1 MAQNHKFKAETRQLL
16 NILIHSLYTEK
27 DIFLR
32 ELISNASDALSRLNY
47 ETLTN
52 KEYYQPD
59 LPVKITIRTDKEN
72 KTLTISDT
80 GIGMNQVEMIE
91 NLGTIAH
98 SGAKAFL
105 EAASE
110 AQDVDLSSIIG
121 QFGVGF
127 YSAFMVAENIEVI
140 SRSFRPEDE
149 AAKWVSDGGD
159 KYQIS
164 AAEKESRGTD
174 VILHLKDDSLE
185 FLEEFRLRQ
194 IIKRHSDYIP
204 FPIFLNDG
212 EEQVNRQTALW
223 RQQPHQVKP
232 EEYNE
237 FYKQFTYDFND
248 PLSFLHLSIDAPIQ
262 LFALLFIPTTAE
274 PHIFSDR
281 KDYGL
286 KLYARKVLIQE
297 FTRELLPEF
306 LRFVQGVVDSEDIP
320 LNVSRESFQSSKII
334 TQLKNVVT
342 SKVIDHLNSMSSKE
356 TEKYEKFWKEFGIF
370 IKEGMATSPEHI
382 DQLTNLVRFQT
393 LEKGS
398 QLLSFKGY
406 SSELKE
412 GQNKIYYIIGEDLT
426 SLRNSPHLEVF
437 KKREINVIL
446 LADPVDPFMMINL
459 KKFEDF
465 DLINV
470 TSADLELPEIDSEK
484 SDPKEDQ
491 PAAEN
496 INETLTFFKTI
507 LENKVKEVRT
517 TEQLVNSPARL
528 VDIKGSPSPEI
539 QKAYRYLQKEMD
551 TPEKVLEINP
561 HHPIIIQL
569 SKISGV
575 SQLRTT
581 IVEQIYENA
590 LIAEGIQPET
600 YTMVNRINELM
611 LAALK
616 NKGD

>member
-1 MAQNHKFKAETRQLL
+1 MTQNHKFKAETRQLL
-16 NILIHSLYTEK
+16 DILIHSLYTEK

-47 ETLTN
+47 EILTN
-52 KEYYQPD
+52 NEYYQPD
-59 LPVKITIRTDKEN
+59 LPVKISIRSDSEN
-72 KTLTISDT
+72 NTLTISDT
-80 GIGMNQVEMIE
+80 GIGMNQSEMVE

-98 SGAKAFL
+98 SGARAFL

-110 AQDVDLSSIIG
+110 AKDADLSSIIG

-127 YSAFMVAENIEVI
+127 YSAFMVAEKIEVI
-140 SRSFRPEDE
+140 SRSFRPDDGP
-149 AAKWVSDGGD
+149 AKWVSDGGD
-159 KYQIS
+159 KYQIL
-164 AAEKESRGTD
+164 AADKENRGTD
-174 VILHLKDDSLE
+174 VILHLNDDSKE
-185 FLEEFRLRQ
+185 FLEEYRLRQ

-204 FPIFLNDG
+204 FPIYLNDG

-223 RQQPHQVKP
+223 RQQPHQVKA

-248 PLSFLHLSIDAPIQ
+248 PLSYMHLSIDAPIQ
-262 LFALLFIPTTAE
+262 LFALLFIPSTAE

-306 LRFVQGVVDSEDIP
+306 LRFVQGIVDSEDIP

-334 TQLKNVVT
+334 AQLRNVVT
-342 SKVIDHLNSMSSKE
+342 SKVIDHLNTMSNKE
-356 TEKYEKFWKEFGIF
+356 PEKYEKFWKEFGIF

-382 DQLTNLVRFQT
+382 SQLTNLIRFQT
-393 LEKGS
+393 LNKGIK
-398 QLLSFKGY
+398 LVSFKEY
-406 SSELKE
+406 TSELEQDQK
-412 GQNKIYYIIGEDLT
+412 KIYYIIGEDLQ
-426 SLRNSPHLEVF
+426 SLRNSPHLEAF
-437 KKREINVIL
+437 KERELDVIL
-446 LADPVDPFMMINL
+446 FADPVDPFMMINL
-459 KKFEDF
+459 KKFENYDM
-465 DLINV
+465 INV
-470 TSADLELPEIDSEK
+470 TSSDLELPEISKEK
-484 SDPKEDQ
+484 SETKSEQ

-496 INETLTFFKTI
+496 INETLAFFKTI
-507 LENKVKEVRT
+507 LESRVKEVRT

-528 VDIKGSPSPEI
+528 VDTKGSPSPEI
-539 QKAYRYLQKEMD
+539 QKAYRYLQKDMD
-551 TPEKVLEINP
+551 TPEKILEINP

-569 SKISGV
+569 SQISGV
-575 SQLRTT
+575 SQLRDL

-600 YTMVNRINELM
+600 YKMVNRINDLM
-611 LAALK
+611 LAALQK
-616 NKGD
+616 AS